1 MTGDELPDSDH
12 VVRYVKPSNVQNGIV
27 NAEEFVGGNNGV
39 SVNWL
44 EYFQERATAEQLGE
58 VRHCI
63 QLTIRRNGRFAR
75 LNIGETKYRVSGA
88 GRNLD
93 FLHDPQEARPPF
105 EPDPS
110 HSLIAGLPAEDS
122 PEAMLVADMISECML
137 ELHPAIP

>member
-27 NAEEFVGGNNGV
+27 NAEEFVGGSNGV

-44 EYFQERATAEQLGE
+44 EYFQERSTDEQLGE
-58 VRHCI
+58 VRRCI
-63 QLTIRRNGRFAR
+63 QLTIRPNGRFAR
-75 LNIGETKYRVSGA
+75 LNVGDTKGRVSGA
-88 GRNLD
+88 SRNLD
-93 FLHDPQEARPPF
+93 FLHDPQAARPPF

-110 HSLIAGLPAEDS
+110 HGLIAGLPAEDS
-122 PEAMLVADMISECML
+122 PEAMLVADMISECIL